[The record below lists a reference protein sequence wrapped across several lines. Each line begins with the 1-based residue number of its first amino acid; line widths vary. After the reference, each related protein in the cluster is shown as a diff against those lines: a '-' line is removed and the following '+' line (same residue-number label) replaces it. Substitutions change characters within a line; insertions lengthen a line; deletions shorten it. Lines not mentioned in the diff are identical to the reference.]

1 MHRPGAKGGRKVLS
15 KFCRECK
22 GNNAEYL
29 WKLRLLLTKMWA
41 SLHKF
46 LYLFLLTSGWKTVI
60 LESTGILFQESCMS
74 DEKLA
79 LLRRSHTLH
88 PHPDQ
93 VRDPL
98 FTSGSPFFDPR
109 DLVQVKYELLRRVRV
124 DGYSVSLATS
134 LFALSRPTFYAALAA
149 WEQAGIAGLLPEP
162 TGPRHAHKLTPEIL
176 AQLQPLAR
184 TMSSPQLAQWVQQHY
199 QLIVHPR
206 SIERALAR
214 KAQKGGPS

>member
-1 MHRPGAKGGRKVLS
+1 VLS
-15 KFCRECK
+15 QFCRKCQ

-29 WKLRLLLTKMWA
+29 
-41 SLHKF
+41 SNIQPFF
-46 LYLFLLTSGWKTVI
+46 LGREALFRVIRYLFLLTFALGQVI
-60 LESTGILFQESCMS
+60 LKERRVLVQETFMS

-79 LLRRSHTLH
+79 ILRHSHTLH

-98 FTSGSPFFDPR
+98 FTSGSPFFDPH

-124 DGYSVSLATS
+124 DGYSVAQATS
-134 LFALSRPTFYAALAA
+134 LGALSRPTFYAALAA
-149 WEQAGIAGLLPEP
+149 WEQAGIAGLLPQP
-162 TGPRHAHKLTPEIL
+162 TGPRHAHKLTEEIL
-176 AQLQPLAR
+176 TQIRPLAKILSPAQLV
-184 TMSSPQLAQWVQQHY
+184 QWLQEQHH
-199 QLIVHPR
+199 LTVHPR